1 MKTKVTI
8 EQDETKIILVPQND
22 FEQDVLQKASE
33 KKYSL
38 ITEISYKIPNQ
49 WSNEKKYEL
58 EVLLSRRSGI
68 LDQYP
73 LLKEKYLNQIELLR
87 TIDSKLQS
95 VKSTK
100 IITEVKALLEE
111 WGNQPLQNF

>member
-8 EQDETKIILVPQND
+8 EENETKIILLPQND

-38 ITEISYKIPNQ
+38 ITEISYKKPNH
-49 WSNEKKYEL
+49 WSAENKYEL
-58 EVLLSRRSGI
+58 EVLLSKNSGEVNMYPI
-68 LDQYP
+68 LKERWNYQNE
-73 LLKEKYLNQIELLR
+73 LLKMIYL
-87 TIDSKLQS
+87 KLQS

-100 IITEVKALLEE
+100 AINEIKALLEE